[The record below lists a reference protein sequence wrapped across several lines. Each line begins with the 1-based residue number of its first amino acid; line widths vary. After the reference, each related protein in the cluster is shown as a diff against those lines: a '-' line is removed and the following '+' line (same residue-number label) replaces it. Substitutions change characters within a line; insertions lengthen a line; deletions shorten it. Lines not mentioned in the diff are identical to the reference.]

1 MPWVDRASTLLQAF
15 YGGNEAGRG
24 ISDVLFGQVNPSS
37 RLPLSFPIR
46 LEDNPSYLNFGG
58 ENGHVYYGEGI
69 FVGYRHYEASQKK
82 VLFPFGFGKSYT
94 SFRYSTASVSSSK
107 FNPQDIVTV
116 TIKVTNT
123 GHLSGREVVQVYVL
137 DEVSTLRRPLKELK
151 GFAKTAL
158 LQPGESESLSIAL
171 DRLAFGFFNDHKDV
185 NRWVAEKGAFKV
197 LVGSTLTD
205 IHASFGLELTES
217 FSWI

>member
-1 MPWVDRASTLLQAF
+1 MRVPGCSTPT
-15 YGGNEAGRG
+15 
-24 ISDVLFGQVNPSS
+24 PS
-37 RLPLSFPIR
+37 
-46 LEDNPSYLNFGG
+46 
-58 ENGHVYYGEGI
+58 
-69 FVGYRHYEASQKK
+69 
-82 VLFPFGFGKSYT
+82 SYT
-94 SFRYSTASVSSSK
+94 SFRYSTASVSSTK

-123 GHLSGREVVQVYVL
+123 GHRAGREVVQVYVL

-158 LQPGESESLSIAL
+158 LQPGESENLSIAL